1 MTLFLGPQ
9 PVCSA
14 LQWFSARGRLFVNVR
29 EVSVSYMDCTMADN
43 QRLLQTGV
51 LDDNRMEE
59 EVDIIISLV
68 STDNMLTVK

>member
-1 MTLFLGPQ
+1 
-9 PVCSA
+9 
-14 LQWFSARGRLFVNVR
+14 
-29 EVSVSYMDCTMADN
+29 MDCTMADN